1 MLNLS
6 IIIPVYNVEAY
17 IEECLDSVVAQSD
30 AKANIECIIVDDC
43 SPDGSMDIVWR
54 FVDNYQGAIRFR
66 MLRHEVNRGLSA
78 ARNTGIDAATGDYV
92 FFIDSDD
99 YLMEHGLKT
108 LVDGLLANPDADV
121 VQGNSLF
128 LGKNVYIK
136 RKEPFVLLSKKERLS
151 ALVNSLITCN
161 SWNRLVRR
169 SVLIDNRVFFKEGII
184 FEDYPWSY
192 QLMAVVQK
200 VLVLPQVTY
209 YYRLNANSI
218 IHTRQLKIG
227 KTIYCWD
234 VILTT
239 MIKQERNI
247 RGSLLV
253 YIFSRLLEIQDM
265 IDQHGCSEEELQAFR
280 RLRSRL
286 LKNIISHGRPLLL
299 LFSLTIFKPFYHIY
313 SFHFVRRNYHIL
325 ERIMLALELMIDRLK
340 WQWGETMISC

>member
-1 MLNLS
+1 MLTIS
-6 IIIPVYNVEAY
+6 IIIPVYKVEAY
-17 IEECLDSVVAQSD
+17 IEECLASVVSQQD
-30 AKANIECIIVDDC
+30 AGIAVECIIVDDC
-43 SPDGSMDIVWR
+43 SPDGSMDIVRR
-54 FVDNYQGAIRFR
+54 FVDNYQGPIQFR

-121 VQGNSLF
+121 VLGNILF
-128 LGKNVYIK
+128 LGKNVFIK
-136 RKEPFVLLSKKERLS
+136 RKEPFLLLSKNERLS

-169 SVLIDNRVFFKEGII
+169 SVLIDHRIFFKEGII

-209 YYRLNANSI
+209 YYRPNANSI
-218 IHTRQLKIG
+218 MHSRQLKIG

-239 MIKQERNI
+239 MLKQERNI
-247 RGSLLV
+247 RGCLLV
-253 YIFSRLLEIQDM
+253 NVFSRLLEIQDM
-265 IDQHGCSEEELQAFR
+265 INKYGCTEEDLQAFH

-313 SFHFVRRNYHIL
+313 SFHFVRRNYHKL
-325 ERIMLALELMIDRLK
+325 ERTMLALELMIDRLK
-340 WQWGETMISC
+340 W

>member
-340 WQWGETMISC
+340 W

>member
-1 MLNLS
+1 MLDLS

-17 IEECLDSVVAQSD
+17 IEECLASVVAQSD

-43 SPDGSMDIVWR
+43 SPDGSMDIVRR
-54 FVDNYQGAIRFR
+54 FVDNYQGAVQFR
-66 MLRHEVNRGLSA
+66 MLRHEVNRGISA
-78 ARNTGIDAATGDYV
+78 ARNTGVEAATGDYV

-128 LGKNVYIK
+128 LDKKAYSK
-136 RKEPFVLLSKKERLS
+136 RQEPIVLLSKKERLG
-151 ALVNSLITCN
+151 ALVNLIFPVN
-161 SWNRLVRR
+161 PWNRLIRR
-169 SVLIDNRVFFKEGII
+169 NVLIDNHIYFVEGII
-184 FEDYPWSY
+184 FEDYLWSY
-192 QLMAVVQK
+192 QLMDVAQK

-209 YYRLNANSI
+209 YYRPNANSI
-218 IHTRQLKIG
+218 MHTRQLKIG

-239 MIKQERNI
+239 MLKQERNI
-247 RGSLLV
+247 RGCLLV
-253 YIFSRLLEIQDM
+253 NVFSRLLEIQNM

-340 WQWGETMISC
+340 W

>member
-1 MLNLS
+1 MLTIS
-6 IIIPVYNVEAY
+6 IIIPVYKVEAY
-17 IEECLDSVVAQSD
+17 IEECLASVVSQQD

-43 SPDGSMDIVWR
+43 SPDGSMDIVRR
-54 FVDNYQGAIRFR
+54 FVDNYQGPIQFR

-121 VQGNSLF
+121 VLGNILF
-128 LGKNVYIK
+128 LGKNVFIK
-136 RKEPFVLLSKKERLS
+136 RKEPFLLLSKNERLS

-169 SVLIDNRVFFKEGII
+169 SVLIDHRIFFKEGII

-209 YYRLNANSI
+209 YYRPNANSI
-218 IHTRQLKIG
+218 MHSRQLKIG

-239 MIKQERNI
+239 MLKQERNI
-247 RGSLLV
+247 RGCLLV
-253 YIFSRLLEIQDM
+253 NVFSRLLEIQDM
-265 IDQHGCSEEELQAFR
+265 INKYGCTEEDLQAFH

-313 SFHFVRRNYHIL
+313 SFHFVRRNYHKL
-325 ERIMLALELMIDRLK
+325 ERTMLALELMIDRLK
-340 WQWGETMISC
+340 W

>member
-1 MLNLS
+1 MLTIS
-6 IIIPVYNVEAY
+6 IIIPVYKVEAY
-17 IEECLDSVVAQSD
+17 IEECLASVVSQQD
-30 AKANIECIIVDDC
+30 AGIAVECIIVDDC
-43 SPDGSMDIVWR
+43 SPDGSMDIVRR
-54 FVDNYQGAIRFR
+54 FVDNYQGPIQFR

-121 VQGNSLF
+121 VLGNILF
-128 LGKNVYIK
+128 LGKNVFIK
-136 RKEPFVLLSKKERLS
+136 RKEPFLLLSKNERLS

-169 SVLIDNRVFFKEGII
+169 SVLIDHRIFFKEGII

-209 YYRLNANSI
+209 YYRPNANSI
-218 IHTRQLKIG
+218 MHSRQLKIG

-239 MIKQERNI
+239 MLKQERNI
-247 RGSLLV
+247 RGCLLV
-253 YIFSRLLEIQDM
+253 NVFSRLLEIQDM
-265 IDQHGCSEEELQAFR
+265 INKYGCTEEDLQAFR

-313 SFHFVRRNYHIL
+313 SFRFVRSNYHKL
-325 ERIMLALELMIDRLK
+325 ERTMLALELMIDRLK
-340 WQWGETMISC
+340 W

>member
-1 MLNLS
+1 MLDLS

-17 IEECLDSVVAQSD
+17 IEECLASVVAQSD
-30 AKANIECIIVDDC
+30 AKVNIECIIVDDC
-43 SPDGSMDIVWR
+43 SPDGSMNIVRR
-54 FVDNYQGAIRFR
+54 FVDNYQGPIQFR

-78 ARNTGIDAATGDYV
+78 ARNTGIDAATGDYLLFV
-92 FFIDSDD
+92 DSDD

-121 VQGNSLF
+121 VLGNILF

-209 YYRLNANSI
+209 YYRPNANSI
-218 IHTRQLKIG
+218 MHTRQLKIG

-239 MIKQERNI
+239 MLKQDRNI
-247 RGSLLV
+247 RGCLLANV
-253 YIFSRLLEIQDM
+253 FSRLLEIQNM

-325 ERIMLALELMIDRLK
+325 ERIMLALELMIDQLK
-340 WQWGETMISC
+340 W

>member
-1 MLNLS
+1 MLTIS
-6 IIIPVYNVEAY
+6 IIIPVYKVEAY
-17 IEECLDSVVAQSD
+17 IEECLASVVAQSD

-43 SPDGSMDIVWR
+43 SPDGSMDIVRR
-54 FVDNYQGAIRFR
+54 FVDNYQGAVQFR
-66 MLRHEVNRGLSA
+66 LLRHEVNRGLSA
-78 ARNTGIDAATGDYV
+78 ARNTGVEAATGDYV

-121 VQGNSLF
+121 VLGNILF

-209 YYRLNANSI
+209 YYRPNANSI
-218 IHTRQLKIG
+218 MHSRQLKIG

-239 MIKQERNI
+239 MLKQERNI
-247 RGSLLV
+247 RGCLLV
-253 YIFSRLLEIQDM
+253 NVFSRLLEIQNM

-325 ERIMLALELMIDRLK
+325 ERIMLALELMIDQLK
-340 WQWGETMISC
+340 W

>member
-1 MLNLS
+1 MLTIS
-6 IIIPVYNVEAY
+6 IIIPVYKVEAY
-17 IEECLDSVVAQSD
+17 IEECLASVVAQSD

-43 SPDGSMDIVWR
+43 SPDGSMNIVQR
-54 FVDNYQGAIRFR
+54 FVDNYQGAIQFR
-66 MLRHEVNRGLSA
+66 LLCHEVNRGISA
-78 ARNTGIDAATGDYV
+78 ARNTGVDAATGDYV

-121 VQGNSLF
+121 VLGNILF
-128 LGKNVYIK
+128 LGKNVFIK
-136 RKEPFVLLSKKERLS
+136 RKEPFLLLSKNERLS

-169 SVLIDNRVFFKEGII
+169 SVLIDHRIFFKEGII

-209 YYRLNANSI
+209 YYRPNANSI
-218 IHTRQLKIG
+218 MHSRQLKIG
-227 KTIYCWD
+227 KTIYSRD
-234 VILTT
+234 AILTI
-239 MIKQERNI
+239 MLKQKRSI
-247 RGSLLV
+247 RGCLFVDL
-253 YIFSRLLEIQDM
+253 FSRLLEIQDM
-265 IDQHGCSEEELQAFR
+265 INKYGCTEEDLQAFH

-299 LFSLTIFKPFYHIY
+299 LFALTIFKPFYHIY

-325 ERIMLALELMIDRLK
+325 ERTMLALELMIDRLK
-340 WQWGETMISC
+340 W

>member
-17 IEECLDSVVAQSD
+17 IEECLASVVAQSD

-43 SPDGSMDIVWR
+43 SPDGSMDIVRR
-54 FVDNYQGAIRFR
+54 FVDNYQGAVQFR
-66 MLRHEVNRGLSA
+66 MLRHEVNRGISA
-78 ARNTGIDAATGDYV
+78 ARNTGVEAATGDYV

-121 VQGNSLF
+121 VLGNILF

-184 FEDYPWSY
+184 FEDYLWSY
-192 QLMAVVQK
+192 QLMDVAQK

-209 YYRLNANSI
+209 YYRPNANSI
-218 IHTRQLKIG
+218 MHTRQLKIG

-239 MIKQERNI
+239 MLKQECNI
-247 RGSLLV
+247 RGCLLGRL
-253 YIFSRLLEIQDM
+253 FSRLLEIQDM

-280 RLRSRL
+280 RLRRRL

-313 SFHFVRRNYHIL
+313 SFHFVRRKYHIL

-340 WQWGETMISC
+340 W

>member
-1 MLNLS
+1 MLTIS
-6 IIIPVYNVEAY
+6 IIIPVYKVEAY
-17 IEECLDSVVAQSD
+17 IEECLASVVSQQD
-30 AKANIECIIVDDC
+30 AGIAVECIIVDDC
-43 SPDGSMDIVWR
+43 SPDGSMDIVRR
-54 FVDNYQGAIRFR
+54 FVDNYQGTVQFR

-78 ARNTGIDAATGDYV
+78 ARNTGIDAATGDYLLFV
-92 FFIDSDD
+92 DSDD

-121 VQGNSLF
+121 VQGNSLI
-128 LGKNVYIK
+128 LGKEVYSK
-136 RKEPFVLLSKKERLS
+136 RQEPIVLLSKKERLG
-151 ALVNSLITCN
+151 ALVNTIFPVTV
-161 SWNRLVRR
+161 WNRLIRR
-169 SVLIDNRVFFKEGII
+169 NVLIDNHIYFVEGII
-184 FEDYPWSY
+184 FEDNPWSY
-192 QLMAVVQK
+192 QLIDVAQK

-209 YYRLNANSI
+209 YYRSNANSI
-218 IHTRQLKIG
+218 MHSKQSIIG
-227 KTIYCWD
+227 KTVYSWD

-239 MIKQERNI
+239 MLKQECNI
-247 RGSLLV
+247 RGCLLGRL
-253 YIFSRLLEIQDM
+253 FSRLLEIQDM

-340 WQWGETMISC
+340 W

>member
-1 MLNLS
+1 MLTIS
-6 IIIPVYNVEAY
+6 IIIPVYKVEAY
-17 IEECLDSVVAQSD
+17 IEECLASVVSQQD

-43 SPDGSMDIVWR
+43 SPDGSMDIVRR
-54 FVDNYQGAIRFR
+54 FVDNYQGPIQFR

-121 VQGNSLF
+121 VLGNILF
-128 LGKNVYIK
+128 LGKNVFIK
-136 RKEPFVLLSKKERLS
+136 RKEPFLLLSKNERLS

-169 SVLIDNRVFFKEGII
+169 SVLIDHRIFFKEGII

-209 YYRLNANSI
+209 YYRPNANSI
-218 IHTRQLKIG
+218 MHSRQLKIG

-239 MIKQERNI
+239 MLKQERNI
-247 RGSLLV
+247 RGCLLV
-253 YIFSRLLEIQDM
+253 NVFSRLLEIQDM
-265 IDQHGCSEEELQAFR
+265 INKYGCTEEDLQAFR

-313 SFHFVRRNYHIL
+313 SFRFVRSNYHKL
-325 ERIMLALELMIDRLK
+325 ERTMLALELMIDRLK
-340 WQWGETMISC
+340 W

>member
-1 MLNLS
+1 MLTIS
-6 IIIPVYNVEAY
+6 IIIPVYKVEAY
-17 IEECLDSVVAQSD
+17 IEECLASVVDQSD

-43 SPDGSMDIVWR
+43 SPDGSMDIVRR
-54 FVDNYQGAIRFR
+54 FVDNYQGAVQFR
-66 MLRHEVNRGLSA
+66 LLRHEVNRGLSA
-78 ARNTGIDAATGDYV
+78 ARNTGVEAATGDYV

-121 VQGNSLF
+121 VLGNILF

-209 YYRLNANSI
+209 YYRPNANSI
-218 IHTRQLKIG
+218 MHTRQLKIG

-239 MIKQERNI
+239 MLKQERNI
-247 RGSLLV
+247 RGCLLV
-253 YIFSRLLEIQDM
+253 NVFSRLLEIQNM

-280 RLRSRL
+280 RLRRRL

-325 ERIMLALELMIDRLK
+325 ERIMLALELMIDQLK
-340 WQWGETMISC
+340 W

>member
-1 MLNLS
+1 
-6 IIIPVYNVEAY
+6 
-17 IEECLDSVVAQSD
+17 
-30 AKANIECIIVDDC
+30 
-43 SPDGSMDIVWR
+43 
-54 FVDNYQGAIRFR
+54 

-121 VQGNSLF
+121 VQGNSLI
-128 LGKNVYIK
+128 LGKEVYSK
-136 RKEPFVLLSKKERLS
+136 RQEPIVLLSKKERLG
-151 ALVNSLITCN
+151 ALVNTIFPVTV
-161 SWNRLVRR
+161 WNRLIRR
-169 SVLIDNRVFFKEGII
+169 NVLIDNHIYFVEGII
-184 FEDYPWSY
+184 FEDNPWSY
-192 QLMAVVQK
+192 QLIDVAQK

-209 YYRLNANSI
+209 YYRPNANSI
-218 IHTRQLKIG
+218 MHSKQSIIG
-227 KTIYCWD
+227 KTVYSWD

-239 MIKQERNI
+239 MLKQECNI
-247 RGSLLV
+247 RGCLLGRL
-253 YIFSRLLEIQDM
+253 FSRLLEIQDM

-313 SFHFVRRNYHIL
+313 SFHFVRRNYYIL
-325 ERIMLALELMIDRLK
+325 ERIMLVLELMIDRLK
-340 WQWGETMISC
+340 W

>member
-1 MLNLS
+1 MLTIS
-6 IIIPVYNVEAY
+6 IIIPVYKVEAY
-17 IEECLDSVVAQSD
+17 IEECLASVVAQSD

-43 SPDGSMDIVWR
+43 SPDGSMDIVRR
-54 FVDNYQGAIRFR
+54 FVDNYQGAVQFR
-66 MLRHEVNRGLSA
+66 LLRHEVNRGLSA
-78 ARNTGIDAATGDYV
+78 ARNTGVEAATGDYV

-121 VQGNSLF
+121 VLGNILF

-209 YYRLNANSI
+209 YYRPNANSI
-218 IHTRQLKIG
+218 MHTRQLKIG

-239 MIKQERNI
+239 MLKQERNI
-247 RGSLLV
+247 RGCLLV
-253 YIFSRLLEIQDM
+253 NVFSRLLEIQNM

-280 RLRSRL
+280 RLRRRL

-325 ERIMLALELMIDRLK
+325 ERIMLALELMIDQLK
-340 WQWGETMISC
+340 W

>member
-17 IEECLDSVVAQSD
+17 IEECLASVVAQSD

-43 SPDGSMDIVWR
+43 SPDGSMDIVRR
-54 FVDNYQGAIRFR
+54 FVDNYQGPIQFR

-78 ARNTGIDAATGDYV
+78 ARNTGIDAATGDYLLFV
-92 FFIDSDD
+92 DSDD

-121 VQGNSLF
+121 VQGNSLI
-128 LGKNVYIK
+128 LGKEVYSK
-136 RKEPFVLLSKKERLS
+136 RQEPIVLLSKKERLG
-151 ALVNSLITCN
+151 ALVNTIFPVTV
-161 SWNRLVRR
+161 WNRLIRR
-169 SVLIDNRVFFKEGII
+169 NVLIDNHIYFVEGII
-184 FEDYPWSY
+184 FEDNPWSY
-192 QLMAVVQK
+192 QLIDVAQK

-209 YYRLNANSI
+209 YYRSNANSI
-218 IHTRQLKIG
+218 MHSKQSIIG
-227 KTIYCWD
+227 KTVYSWD

-239 MIKQERNI
+239 MLKQECNI
-247 RGSLLV
+247 RGCLLGRL
-253 YIFSRLLEIQDM
+253 FSRLLEIQDM

-313 SFHFVRRNYHIL
+313 SFHFVRRNYHKL

-340 WQWGETMISC
+340 W